1 MEKGREKDGDF
12 EDLRDK
18 TYRCAW
24 RTCSLLL
31 LGAAGPDPVEGAVP
45 AEINPNVS
53 LIFLGYNRNS
63 TDAANELAC
72 MRRSLLP

>member
-1 MEKGREKDGDF
+1 MTRREDKKTATLGDLK
-12 EDLRDK
+12 EQ

-45 AEINPNVS
+45 AEINPK
-53 LIFLGYNRNS
+53 
-63 TDAANELAC
+63 C
-72 MRRSLLP
+72 